1 MKGRLFKFLNFKAMK
16 KLKLSL
22 QNIEG
27 VEVLTRAQL
36 KMVMG
41 GDGGSGAGECTNDRD
56 CGTQTKTCPDT
67 GITQTSEGRCYAHS
81 GATIKTCHWG
91 FVACNQ

>member
-27 VEVLTRAQL
+27 VEVLTREQL

-41 GDGGSGAGECTNDRD
+41 GDGGSGGDPKCD
-56 CGTQTKTCPDT
+56 CNSKDDCSKERPNCLNCGGPV
-67 GITQTSEGRCYAHS
+67 S
-81 GATIKTCHWG
+81 GFYG
-91 FVACNQ
+91 FCSKGLA

>member
-1 MKGRLFKFLNFKAMK
+1 MK

-27 VEVLTRAQL
+27 VEVLTREQL

-41 GDGGSGAGECTNDRD
+41 GDGGSGATGGMCWIRPKDQNGNPKGEAYA
-56 CGTQTKTCPDT
+56 
-67 GITQTSEGRCYAHS
+67 IFTSEGCPDAS
-81 GATIKTCHWG
+81 SVG
-91 FVACNQ
+91 NQECVNLITTPNNGVFHCSYNCC

>member
-1 MKGRLFKFLNFKAMK
+1 MK

-41 GDGGSGAGECTNDRD
+41 GSGDGGSGKECTTDSD
-56 CGTQTKTCPDT
+56 CGKKTITSPPCASVEYPIEVDGHCVQTN
-67 GITQTSEGRCYAHS
+67 
-81 GATIKTCHWG
+81 
-91 FVACNQ
+91 NQNYHKCFWTVVC